1 MENANHLQTKAL
13 YRFDGFALDVEERRL
28 WRGDEPIQMTPKQF
42 DLLHYFVAN
51 AGKVA
56 KKNDILDAVW
66 ADSFVEETTLAR
78 GVSWLRK
85 LLETDGSGKQI
96 IETVPKVGY
105 RFAPEVTSEPESD
118 VLIVEEQTVH
128 YIRGQETITRTAA
141 PRRLPALAIIMTA
154 VILAVLGV
162 SGYTI
167 YSSTAGGGEQGSGG
181 RPSDKRPAL
190 APVSDRPFIIVGSVV
205 NLQNRYPNDG
215 SYLDAWGMVWSKPEF
230 RQVPTESM
238 FVSTH
243 NKPDRD
249 NGSGSWQ
256 IVSAAGKADGDPL
269 VVGDRVHLRNMY
281 PEAGYLDACGWTEH
295 LPVFANFTDQT
306 GAVFTTRAPDR
317 DNGTGVWIIRSA
329 AAPEGTP
336 IAEGDSIAIESSY
349 FINDVGKNRVSG
361 FLVVAGKVKD
371 IPAFSDHD
379 GSRLVFTKSLSF
391 DQPVPAIWTITKS
404 KSVVTAPQKN

>member
-1 MENANHLQTKAL
+1 
-13 YRFDGFALDVEERRL
+13 
-28 WRGDEPIQMTPKQF
+28 
-42 DLLHYFVAN
+42 
-51 AGKVA
+51 
-56 KKNDILDAVW
+56 
-66 ADSFVEETTLAR
+66 
-78 GVSWLRK
+78 
-85 LLETDGSGKQI
+85 
-96 IETVPKVGY
+96 
-105 RFAPEVTSEPESD
+105 
-118 VLIVEEQTVH
+118 
-128 YIRGQETITRTAA
+128 
-141 PRRLPALAIIMTA
+141 
-154 VILAVLGV
+154 
-162 SGYTI
+162 
-167 YSSTAGGGEQGSGG
+167 
-181 RPSDKRPAL
+181 
-190 APVSDRPFIIVGSVV
+190 
-205 NLQNRYPNDG
+205 
-215 SYLDAWGMVWSKPEF
+215 
-230 RQVPTESM
+230 M

-329 AAPEGTP
+329 AAPDGTP

-404 KSVVTAPQKN
+404 KSVVTAPKKN